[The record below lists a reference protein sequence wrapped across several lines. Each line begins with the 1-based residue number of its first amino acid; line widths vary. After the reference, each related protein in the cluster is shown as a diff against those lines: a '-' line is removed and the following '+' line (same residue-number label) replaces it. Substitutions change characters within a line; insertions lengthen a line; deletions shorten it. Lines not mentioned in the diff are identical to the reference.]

1 MKGQSKWHMYIA
13 NIITK
18 VPVQW
23 GGCSR
28 KFRNFP
34 FFPAPQAPPS
44 AIQGNSTSSTSIF
57 VQWERVP
64 SAYQNGRILSYT
76 VSYKALPLE
85 SSRTKVVSAP
95 IMNTTLTGLN
105 EYTTYSITVAAST
118 IKGSGPFSVPVGFTT
133 EEDSKLHWKA
143 FLY

>member
-1 MKGQSKWHMYIA
+1 MRWLFTQVS
-13 NIITK
+13 
-18 VPVQW
+18 Q
-23 GGCSR
+23 
-28 KFRNFP
+28 FP

-64 SAYQNGRILSYT
+64 SAYQNGQILSYT
-76 VSYKALPLE
+76 VSYKALPLK
-85 SSRTKVVSAP
+85 SSRSKVVSAP

-118 IKGSGPFSVPVGFTT
+118 IKGSGPFSVPVVFTT
-133 EEDSKLHWKA
+133 EEDSKFYIEKHFCTNA
-143 FLY
+143 CFL